1 MHIVFI
7 CWGNICRSPAAEAT
21 FRKMVKDRNLEEKIT
36 CDSAGTISQH
46 QETPD
51 LRMRQAGAKRIQ
63 PCGSARMVNDEDFTE
78 ADLLLTMDEFNY
90 SELSRL
96 APDQE
101 SQMKIKPFCDYLSS
115 GFFEVPDPYY
125 GGDAGFEKF
134 STFLRMDVPTY
145 STNWNKNYKK
155 KS

>member
-46 QETPD
+46 QGNPPD
-51 LRMRQAGAKRIQ
+51 LRMRQAGAKRGIQ

-101 SQMKIKPFCDYLSS
+101 SQMKIKPFCDHLSS
-115 GFFEVPDPYY
+115 GVSEVPDPYY
-125 GGDAGFEKF
+125 GDFSSFEFVFKIINDTCN
-134 STFLRMDVPTY
+134 SIAKELTPTP
-145 STNWNKNYKK
+145 
-155 KS
+155 